1 MDDAANQI
9 INAAENHDKN
19 IREYKKD
26 SMEKI
31 FRYRPENKELQEEY
45 TMLLHSLFDEDL
57 KKSMSWE
64 LDWKT
69 NLYNR

>member
-1 MDDAANQI
+1 
-9 INAAENHDKN
+9 
-19 IREYKKD
+19 
-26 SMEKI
+26 MEKI